1 MGNHNFIF
9 AQKLVNWSSQ
19 FGKIIRKVSM
29 RLQGKIIL
37 VTAAGQGIGRACA
50 LAMAREGA
58 SVWATDLKQDLLNA
72 YAGVPNIKTHLLDV
86 LKTAEV
92 DAFAKKI
99 GNIDVLFNCA
109 GFVHQGDIMQV
120 SDADW
125 DFSMDL
131 NVKSMYRTIRAFLP
145 GMLEQGKGSVINM
158 ASAASN
164 IKGAPNRVI
173 YGASKAAVIGLTR
186 ALAADYVARGV
197 RFNAICPGTVESPSL
212 GERIEAVSSQT
223 GKSVEQ
229 VRDIFVARQ
238 PIGRIGKPE
247 EIALLAV
254 YLASDESSF
263 TTGTSQIIDGGW
275 SL

>member
-1 MGNHNFIF
+1 
-9 AQKLVNWSSQ
+9 
-19 FGKIIRKVSM
+19 M
-29 RLQGKIIL
+29 RLQGKTIL
-37 VTAAGQGIGRACA
+37 VTASGQGIGRACT

-58 SVWATDLKQDLLNA
+58 TVWATDLKPELLKA
-72 YAGVPNIKTHLLDV
+72 YEGMANIKTATLDV
-86 LKTAEV
+86 LKTTEV

-99 GNIDVLFNCA
+99 GKIDVLFNCA
-109 GFVHQGDIMQV
+109 GFVHQGDIMSV
-120 SDADW
+120 SDAEW

-197 RFNAICPGTVESPSL
+197 RFNAICPGTIESPSL
-212 GERIEAVSSQT
+212 GERIQAVSSQT
-223 GKSVEQ
+223 GKSVTE
-229 VRDIFVARQ
+229 VRDMFVARQ

-247 EIALLAV
+247 EIAQLAV